1 VEARGRP
8 HVLLLLKETEY
19 RMRKSAVGIDLDA
32 LTLTDAVAAM
42 DEGRTT
48 AEGLM
53 VAVLER
59 ARETEPM
66 VHAYVHLD
74 DESALEAARRADRQR
89 DAGMPCGPLHGV
101 PVGVKDLIA
110 TADMP
115 TSAGSALLATHRPAE
130 DAEAVGRLRQAGAI
144 VVGKHWTHEFG
155 LGMNEPPTRNP
166 WDLRRYPGGSTAGGG
181 VSVAVGSCLAALGTD
196 GGGSIRKPASING
209 LVGLKP
215 TTGAVS
221 THGLVPGSTSMDH
234 VGWLTRSVRDAATML
249 AVLADDHAGAIHD
262 LERGV
267 NGLRLGIPRFFLEE
281 VEPDIAEC
289 VQGAVSA
296 LQSAGAAIV
305 HLDMPA
311 LGRAARVHEVLMSA
325 ESYRLHERWLA
336 ERPDDYHPAS
346 REALLMGAQISP
358 EALDEAKHLRRQLQQ
373 AFADTFSDHHVD
385 ALCGPSL
392 ALPPV
397 LLGDMHPQEMLPK
410 YCRLTLP
417 FNVTGAPALSVPCGF
432 DQRGLPVGIQ
442 IVGRLGDD
450 ELVLRCGQAVELAR
464 LWERPAFRRRSGAL
478 LERSTAE
485 GKV

>member
-1 VEARGRP
+1 MSE
-8 HVLLLLKETEY
+8 K
-19 RMRKSAVGIDLDA
+19 AVGIDLDA
-32 LTLTDAVAAM
+32 LTLTEAVAAM
-42 DEGRTT
+42 KDGQAT
-48 AEGLM
+48 AEELM

-74 DESALEAARRADRQR
+74 DESALEAARRADRRR

-115 TSAGSALLATHRPAE
+115 TSAGSAVLATHHPAE
-130 DAEAVGRLRQAGAI
+130 DAEVVGRLRQAGAI
-144 VVGKHWTHEFG
+144 VVGKQWTHEFG

-166 WDLRRYPGGSTAGGG
+166 WDLGRYPGGSTAGGG

-209 LVGLKP
+209 VVGLKP

-221 THGLVPGSTSMDH
+221 TQGLVPGSTSLDH
-234 VGWLTRSVRDAATML
+234 VGWLTRSVPDAATML
-249 AVLADDHAGAIHD
+249 AVLAGDHRGTAQG

-267 NGLRLGIPRFFLEE
+267 RGLRLGIPRFFLEE

-296 LQSAGAAIV
+296 LESAGATIV

-311 LGRAARVHEVLMSA
+311 LGGAARVHEVLMSA
-325 ESYRLHERWLA
+325 ESYRLHERWLT
-336 ERPDDYHPAS
+336 ERGDDYHPGS
-346 REALLMGAQISP
+346 REALLMGAQIGSK
-358 EALDEAKHLRRQLQQ
+358 ALDAARRLRGQLQQ
-373 AFADTFSDHHVD
+373 VFADTFSLYQVD

-397 LLGDMHPQEMLPK
+397 LIGDMHPREMLPQ

-417 FNVTGAPALSVPCGF
+417 FNVTGSPALSVPCGF

-442 IVGRLGDD
+442 IAGKLGDD
-450 ELVLRCGQAVELAR
+450 ELVLRVGRAVEVAG
-464 LWERPAFRRRSGAL
+464 LWERPAFRVGRSAL
-478 LERSTAE
+478 LERGDAE
-485 GKV
+485 DKV